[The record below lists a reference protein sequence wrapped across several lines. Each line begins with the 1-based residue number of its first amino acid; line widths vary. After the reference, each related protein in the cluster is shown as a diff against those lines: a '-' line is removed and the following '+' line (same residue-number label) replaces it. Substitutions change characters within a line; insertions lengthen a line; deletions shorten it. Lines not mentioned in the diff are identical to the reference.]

1 VNTALALK
9 NCEAPNTAAAGGHA
23 KKAEAGA
30 KTAETAEGFKKKLED
45 CEAVVVPMPSDT
57 TSGSITNTDEGIQ
70 NNFGMIIPGADCMIE
85 GREIPDHP
93 SDIIDDCDEA
103 MNMAAAMTLMDSMPE
118 GAQAD
123 RTSENAWMQYTTA
136 GDIPVQTQDQ
146 ILETIGAYL
155 DTASETGLQ
164 EPVVLVRQT
173 SETQPLVSPEQ
184 TTETGYSEST
194 TEAANVPNG
203 AVSSELA
210 ETQNPIVPKAAE
222 EPSITAT
229 EPLRIT
235 TTGEPGIAATK
246 ELGIAAE
253 MDARRE
259 TKLSNDAGQ
268 SQSANALTAHSRET
282 ISVAGDATAEITTDE
297 TAQYTKENVLR
308 IVDKVS
314 THSADGKYDFDVELK
329 PDFLGKVRIK
339 LTMEDGH
346 IRMQIKTDDMSV
358 KGMLSEQTSALQSAL
373 KEKGITL
380 TNVDVTYESETTRDF
395 GQQPHEQNG
404 SSRQGLYYAQTE
416 TIGFEPA
423 EELYGYYTGS
433 SSVEFLA

>member
-1 VNTALALK
+1 MNMALALK
-9 NCEAPNTAAAGGHA
+9 NCEAPNTAAAGGNA

-45 CEAVVVPMPSDT
+45 CEAVVVPMTSNT

-70 NNFGMIIPGADCMIE
+70 NHFGIVIPGADCIIE
-85 GREIPDHP
+85 GREIPAHP
-93 SDIIDDCDEA
+93 SDITDDCDEA
-103 MNMAAAMTLMDSMPE
+103 MNMAAPMTLMDSMPE

-164 EPVVLVRQT
+164 KPVVLVQQR

-184 TTETGYSEST
+184 TTETGASESM
-194 TEAANVPNG
+194 TEAANVPND
-203 AVSSELA
+203 AVSGELVQ
-210 ETQNPIVPKAAE
+210 TQNSVVPKAA
-222 EPSITAT
+222 
-229 EPLRIT
+229 
-235 TTGEPGIAATK
+235 K
-246 ELGIAAE
+246 ELGTTAAKELGTTAAE
-253 MDARRE
+253 MGGERE
-259 TKLSNDAGQ
+259 TEVNDAGQ
-268 SQSANALTAHSRET
+268 SQSVNTMAVHSRET
-282 ISVAGDATAEITTDE
+282 ISVAGDTTVEATTDE

-314 THSADGKYDFDVELK
+314 TQSADGKYDFDVELK
-329 PDFLGKVRIK
+329 PDFLGKVHIK
-339 LTMEDGH
+339 LTMEDGN
-346 IRMQIKTDDMSV
+346 IRMQIKTDDISV
-358 KGMLSEQTSALQSAL
+358 KGMLSDQTSSLQNAL

-380 TNVDVTYESETTRDF
+380 TNVDVTYESQTTRDF
-395 GQQPHEQNG
+395 GQQPNEQNG